1 MSCWA
6 GFILFEGFEKTDG
19 PNGVKGN
26 LSGVGL
32 RFLIK
37 WGF

>member
-32 RFLIK
+32 RLLIK